1 MPWHKKPSE
10 ESAPTTPEVRAWPRR
25 LLTWAW
31 RSTEVTILLLALCV
45 GGIFWLLA
53 NLDKPVLSEPI
64 TGYVKDNL
72 GLTLSYRTLKASPL
86 SNVQGE
92 DLVIA
97 QPGPFLL
104 QAPFL
109 QLDRLAMQWVPSSL
123 LTAQPRLGPI
133 QMEGLRIT
141 LVEDETGANT
151 LSLLFPSEPEST
163 TPTPPAPPTPF
174 SQLLDVVPAG
184 LILESF
190 DLHGISFEQRTLQKG
205 QPVGSLTFK
214 GGRLLLRARPND
226 KGEGKL
232 ELKILATDE
241 EPFELHIQ
249 PPPTETNTAPSAQHV
264 RATLQADVVLEG
276 RTLSL
281 SLNLSKLEQNFMEFP
296 LRNPRGPANTPTL
309 PLPADPLVLKTQLQF
324 DPQQQQTRV
333 VVESLRL
340 LGSVLQG
347 QLSAVLKDLPNGGV
361 KPELSRS
368 ALQLDLKTCLPL
380 LGVDQNVL
388 SLEQGTL
395 GIELSNLLLHPE
407 TFMPEGGQVLL
418 SGELRNLDLR
428 PSGVPLTL
436 GSLKTEGAL
445 LLEANPASDKSD
457 TSSSLGGKL
466 SLNLPLERL
475 RYQVPGMD
483 LRWTRGRLALEL
495 TPLLLRLD
503 DPPKS
508 TAEVDLRLSGQGL
521 DLTLDKDRLQVGQ
534 FAQTL
539 KTHYPGK
546 LLEHAALQLTTEQL
560 SLSHAGQA
568 SAALPSLKLSL
579 ELPTL
584 RISAD
589 QPLASRFVGT
599 LELNAQHHRLAVE
612 LQREQ
617 APLQLGLKV
626 AMADFTMW
634 QPLLRALTGETTLP
648 PLAPLE
654 LQVQGKARLE
664 NGPLSPTQSSPLS
677 LQQQT
682 ALVLKGLSFRTA
694 TQALNLP
701 TLTLETDA
709 RGSLEKLLAEAT
721 VRIPSVQARL
731 QAKAEAGKAPPLP
744 TRMEG
749 QELFAKLSGTYSPSA
764 PEGIF
769 TLQAKRLEYQDDIVP
784 VVVQQLTQTLKMQSY
799 QQRSSVAYLLNSKA
813 HIDRLEQ
820 PYSSAYPPGDLSW
833 QTTFRFVPD
842 VALRVD
848 QLELSSQQNGTKVEL
863 NAALDLRPSEQTR
876 GLEGVASARSLAEA
890 APLLEKPELQGVV
903 QIQGGQVLAL
913 QGTLSQ
919 ALEPLSHQP
928 EQLQGTG
935 TLRATVQLESPDQQ
949 FVRLRSQIQM
959 DQVSLKM
966 PQASLNLQGLN
977 GRIDVEEAIRQT
989 AKGWEL
995 VLSDQHN
1002 LFTRASFSEIQPFLE
1017 TESYFS
1023 ADKIQYQE
1031 LLFESLSGNL
1041 QIEQDQIRLNQLE
1054 TSFKEGLLTG
1064 QLLID
1069 YAPQESQVLF
1079 RGNATQLKLS
1089 SARERFDANFALG
1102 LSTRKLDLQGQMQ
1115 VVRIGQQTLIESL
1128 DLFDPYHEDVTYN
1141 RVRKGLQV
1149 GYPEFV
1155 RLRFEYGLMS
1165 AQLKL
1170 GGAAATLRIDELKG
1184 IPVGPLLSSTLGPY
1198 LATE

>member
-1 MPWHKKPSE
+1 MPWSKTPSQE
-10 ESAPTTPEVRAWPRR
+10 PAPPTPAVRAWPRR

-53 NLDKPVLSEPI
+53 NLDRPVLSEPI

-92 DLVIA
+92 ELVIA

-123 LTAQPRLGPI
+123 FTPQPRLGPI

-151 LSLLFPSEPEST
+151 LSLLFPSEPET
-163 TPTPPAPPTPF
+163 GTPTPPAQPTPF
-174 SQLLDVVPAG
+174 SQLLQAVPAG

-190 DLHGISFEQRTLQKG
+190 DLHGIHFEQRTLKKG
-205 QPVGSLTFK
+205 QPVGSLTFQ
-214 GGRLLLRARPND
+214 GGRLLLSARPND

-249 PPPTETNTAPSAQHV
+249 PPPTETNSAPSPQHV

-276 RTLSL
+276 QTLSL
-281 SLNLSKLEQNFMEFP
+281 SLHLSKLEQNLVDFP
-296 LRNPRGPANTPTL
+296 LRNPNGPKDAPTL

-340 LGSVLQG
+340 LGSVLEG
-347 QLSAVLKDLPNGGV
+347 QLRGVLKDLPNGGV
-361 KPELSRS
+361 KAELSRS
-368 ALQLDLKTCLPL
+368 ALQVDVDACLPL
-380 LGVDQNVL
+380 LGVDQHVL
-388 SLEQGTL
+388 SLEHGIL
-395 GIELSNLLLHPE
+395 GLELSNLSLHPE
-407 TFMPEGGQVLL
+407 TFMPEGGQVVL

-428 PSGVPLTL
+428 SSGVPLTL
-436 GSLKTEGAL
+436 GKVQTEGTL
-445 LLEANPASDKSD
+445 QLESPPQTNASSAP
-457 TSSSLGGKL
+457 SSLSGKL
-466 SLNLPLERL
+466 TLSLPLERL
-475 RYQVPGMD
+475 RYNVPGMG
-483 LRWTRGRLALEL
+483 LMWTRGKLALAL

-503 DPPKS
+503 DPARS
-508 TAEVDLRLSGQGL
+508 TAEAELRLEGQGL
-521 DLTLDKDRLQVGQ
+521 DLTLDKDRLQFGQ
-534 FAQTL
+534 FRQVLT
-539 KTHYPGK
+539 THYPGK
-546 LLEHAALQLTTEQL
+546 LPEHASFELQTDQLT
-560 SLSHAGQA
+560 LSHEGQA
-568 SAALPSLKLSL
+568 PAPLPPLHLSL

-584 RISAD
+584 RLSAE
-589 QPLASRFVGT
+589 QPLDSRFVGK
-599 LELNAQHHRLAVE
+599 LELNADHHQLAVDF
-612 LQREQ
+612 QREQ
-617 APLQLGLKV
+617 APLQLGLNV
-626 AMADFTMW
+626 TMADFSMW
-634 QPLLRALTGETTLP
+634 QPLLRALTGDTSLP
-648 PLAPLE
+648 PLAPLQLE
-654 LQVQGKARLE
+654 VEGKARLE
-664 NGPLSPTQSSPLS
+664 GGPLSPAQSSPLH

-682 ALVLKGLSFRTA
+682 SLVLKGLSFRTA
-694 TQALNLP
+694 TQALSLP
-701 TLTLETDA
+701 TLTLKTDA
-709 RGSLEKLLAEAT
+709 RGRLEKLLAEAT

-731 QAKAEAGKAPPLP
+731 QAPAEAGKAPPLP
-744 TRMEG
+744 TRIEG
-749 QELFAKLSGTYSPSA
+749 QELFAKLTGTYSPSA
-764 PEGIF
+764 PEGDLTF
-769 TLQAKRLEYQDDIVP
+769 QARRLEYQDDIAP

-799 QQRSSVAYLLNSKA
+799 QERSSVAYLITSKA
-813 HIDRLEQ
+813 HMDRLEQ

-833 QTTFRFVPD
+833 QTTLRLVPEI
-842 VALRVD
+842 ALRVD
-848 QLELSSQQNGTKVEL
+848 QLQLSSQQNGTLVEL

-935 TLRATVQLESPDQQ
+935 ILRAHVQLESPDQQ

-959 DQVSLKM
+959 EQVSLKM
-966 PQASLNLQGLN
+966 PQTSLNLEGLN
-977 GRIDVEEAIRQT
+977 GRIDVEEAFRQT

-995 VLSDQHN
+995 VLSDQRN

-1023 ADKIQYQE
+1023 ADKIQYQD
-1031 LLFESLSGNL
+1031 LIFESLSGNL
-1041 QIEQDQIRLNQLE
+1041 QIEQDQLRLDQLE

-1069 YAPQESQVLF
+1069 YAPQESHVLF

-1115 VVRIGQQTLIESL
+1115 VVRIGQKTLIESL

-1170 GGAAATLRIDELKG
+1170 GGAASTLRIDELKG
-1184 IPVGPLLSSTLGPY
+1184 IPVGPLLSSTLSPY